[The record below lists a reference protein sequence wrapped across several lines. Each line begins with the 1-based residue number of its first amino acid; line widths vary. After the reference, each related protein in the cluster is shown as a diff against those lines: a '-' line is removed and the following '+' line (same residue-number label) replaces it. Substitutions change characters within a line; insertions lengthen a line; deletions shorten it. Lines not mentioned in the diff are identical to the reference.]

1 MKKNSS
7 DVVTKVFLEIKLD
20 KLKQE
25 IDDNARDYKDEIL
38 SKLDGIAADLETMRE
53 ENIIGTHQIRE
64 LRTQDASHERR
75 IRDVEKYVQKT
86 T

>member
-7 DVVTKVFLEIKLD
+7 DIVTKVFLEIKLD

-38 SKLDGIAADLETMRE
+38 SKLDGIVADLETM
-53 ENIIGTHQIRE
+53 
-64 LRTQDASHERR
+64 
-75 IRDVEKYVQKT
+75 
-86 T
+86 